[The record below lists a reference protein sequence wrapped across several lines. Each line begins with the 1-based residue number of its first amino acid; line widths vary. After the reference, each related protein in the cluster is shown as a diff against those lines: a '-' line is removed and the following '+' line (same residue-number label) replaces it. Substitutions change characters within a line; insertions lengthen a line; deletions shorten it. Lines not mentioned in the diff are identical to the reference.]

1 MLTTNTTTCDLYQNC
16 GDCLTNSDC
25 AWCTTDSHCIAQNS
39 RSGSCSSELL
49 NSCDESYY
57 TIIFIIVLSVTLCLC
72 CTTCYCRKVR
82 RNSDTHLFQSL
93 LSPLLPDRA
102 RSYLFRHNSL
112 AEEGEHEWMCII
124 CGFDNKPRNAH
135 CIMCGTSHEFSSNY
149 KGNKLKKQ
157 LSAKGNKVNSS
168 SRSTNMNDD
177 IEALLSANNNDIVL
191 RIEDETT
198 LTSSGKEEKKPPV
211 DELKVNDPDLSSL
224 SLSLRYFNATNDQFS
239 KIGVPL
245 TSEKKSEALNFRRM
259 NQLSLRQKSA
269 RRRKMWRRIYDE
281 QSQSMVWVRT
291 PLKNVKVGTAPFG
304 FTPRNSISEY
314 LIRDNRGVSSDSG
327 NHNNSFLPIN
337 VHEPLLGA
345 TSSSSGSRVGSPSK
359 MPPSLKNPLSP
370 RRERASKDSFGD
382 SVLYSSSPG
391 FTSVFDEDGELVWQ
405 KIESGLPYTSSNFG
419 PSTAKLSSI
428 DIPQQNDER
437 MDGNNEQQLSSQSF
451 RYDLPS
457 IAAYTFKDK
466 QIWFCERMSEIQ
478 KPWTD
483 GFVRIEIRR
492 NKILEDSY
500 RAWMQL
506 DGEDLHKWMRYQFRG
521 NKKPF
526 FTVFLFFSVFLLFF
540 DSFLFN
546 R

>member
-1 MLTTNTTTCDLYQNC
+1 
-16 GDCLTNSDC
+16 
-25 AWCTTDSHCIAQNS
+25 
-39 RSGSCSSELL
+39 
-49 NSCDESYY
+49 
-57 TIIFIIVLSVTLCLC
+57 
-72 CTTCYCRKVR
+72 
-82 RNSDTHLFQSL
+82 
-93 LSPLLPDRA
+93 
-102 RSYLFRHNSL
+102 
-112 AEEGEHEWMCII
+112 MCII

-135 CIMCGTSHEFSSNY
+135 CIMCGTSHEFSSDY

-157 LSAKGNKVNSS
+157 LSATKGTNKINSS

-191 RIEDETT
+191 RVEDETT
-198 LTSSGKEEKKPPV
+198 PSKEEKKKPVAV

-224 SLSLRYFNATNDQFS
+224 SLSLRYFNTTNDQFS
-239 KIGVPL
+239 KIGIPL

-281 QSQSMVWVRT
+281 KSQVMVWVRT

-314 LIRDNRGVSSDSG
+314 LIRENRGISSFDSSGG
-327 NHNNSFLPIN
+327 NNQNSSFLPIN

-345 TSSSSGSRVGSPSK
+345 SSSSSSPSSSLSRMGSPSK
-359 MPPSLKNPLSP
+359 MHPPSLRYPNPLSP

-405 KIESGLPYTSSNFG
+405 KVESGLPYTSSNFG

-428 DIPQQNDER
+428 DIPSQHVDERIDGNDE
-437 MDGNNEQQLSSQSF
+437 QQSF

-466 QIWFCERMSEIQ
+466 QLWFCDRMSEIQ

-521 NKKPF
+521 NLKAFYSPF
-526 FTVFLFFSVFLLFF
+526 PLLFSWFFFFFSFTSRFFFCFFSFFLFLFSFFFL
-540 DSFLFN
+540 SF
-546 R
+546 